1 MEDTPYHKRTF
12 HPCYFEDGTSGL
24 EQIQWVKR
32 HKHDRVRIVS
42 QIVDDDAPQKRIPS
56 LTRLAQ
62 LECVHLLK
70 SAFVRREFLDAVSA
84 HREKTPD
91 FMQLLCGMLR
101 GLKGEK
107 PGDVVLQWRLYK
119 TYMPPEF
126 IQTVE
131 DVVKKQPPKY
141 LSVHR
146 QVRSDWCVYDDH
158 NKYPMYY

>member
-42 QIVDDDAPQKRIPS
+42 RIVDDDAPQKRIPS
-56 LTRLAQ
+56 LTR
-62 LECVHLLK
+62 VHLLK

-141 LSVHR
+141 LSEHR
-146 QVRSDWCVYDDH
+146 QVRSDWYVYDDH